1 MAGTV
6 DIVIPIEAE
15 AAVALTDGASG
26 KPWAAS

>member
-15 AAVALTDGASG
+15 PAMALADSPT